1 MTVFASRTDLEL
13 TGHYMTFPGKN
24 LDEKFTIL
32 ILAIG
37 LFHFFICAKYE
48 QVRQNLQFQFSSAWG
63 LTTTV
68 HTENFLSEILGSRCF
83 DCVSNDF

>member
-1 MTVFASRTDLEL
+1 MTVFASGTDLKL
-13 TGHYMTFPGKN
+13 MGHYMTFPRKN

-48 QVRQNLQFQFSSAWG
+48 QVCQNISHLPVVANTKGFC
-63 LTTTV
+63 
-68 HTENFLSEILGSRCF
+68 ENFLINS
-83 DCVSNDF
+83 